1 MIKYDINYNNE
12 TPEKPKRIMNRIK
25 RKKSKENS
33 NKNKK
38 KEINVDDY
46 IPIKEEKKSKEIKNN
61 SKKVL
66 RQE

>member
-1 MIKYDINYNNE
+1 
-12 TPEKPKRIMNRIK
+12 MNHIK
-25 RKKSKENS
+25 RKKSNENS

-61 SKKVL
+61 
-66 RQE
+66 

>member
-1 MIKYDINYNNE
+1 MIKYDNNYNNE
-12 TPEKPKRIMNRIK
+12 TPEKPKRIMNHIK

-38 KEINVDDY
+38 KEINDDDY
-46 IPIKEEKKSKEIKNN
+46 TSIKEEKKSKEIKNN